1 MHKGPRMIRSTLLD
15 RSASALLRSAA
26 RRLAVL
32 AVFASTAAFA
42 TGERISISAAAAPL
56 KETLC
61 ISMNCVNGGARDFV
75 VTGKPVKGGIEI
87 TVTAVGGQTRLT
99 HFAPLNEWNQISST
113 DLVHATSLVVQSIE
127 RGPIAPPA
135 AKKAVAV
142 AKKPKAKAF
151 VARR

>member
-1 MHKGPRMIRSTLLD
+1 MHKGSRMIRSI
-15 RSASALLRSAA
+15 
-26 RRLAVL
+26 VL
-32 AVFASTAAFA
+32 ATVFASSAAFA

-87 TVTAVGGQTRLT
+87 TVTSVGGQTRLT

-127 RGPIAPPA
+127 KGPIAPP

-151 VARR
+151 FARR